1 MTRSKFDGL
10 IFLMKYAIN
19 YPAKTIRLL
28 NYNNF
33 KSASIYLKNNSLK
46 ALLIKTRN
54 KLESS
59 YQNDEQIG
67 HSMNDLLGYFDDNKY
82 TTASITIDILVPIYN
97 AYNYTVRCIDTVL
110 KNTDV
115 PFNLYLLND
124 KSTDI
129 RIYEYLERIKSILL
143 PSKCNKLIVVNNE
156 ENLGFVKNVNNGF
169 GMSRNDIVILNTD
182 TEVPPNWL
190 SRLIRPYIEDNTVCT
205 VTPFSN
211 CATICSFPEFC
222 KDNVLPS
229 NMSVDEVDM
238 VFSKF
243 ASNKPIKVPTGVG
256 FCMFM
261 SRKALNDV
269 GLFDAVTFEKGYG
282 EENDWCRRAEK
293 LGYTNVTISNLFV
306 YHKHGASFGE
316 IIDKSKEE
324 RIRENLVKL
333 NRKHPEYDGVVQDYV
348 RRDPNKDQR
357 TLLDFAIRVR
367 NEKKETIL
375 YINHS
380 MGGGAKVYL
389 DNLISERKN
398 NYTDITMEIQSD
410 NRTIVLFSSA
420 CDITLA
426 FDIYTLTQ
434 KEFDYL
440 LDLMYINKIFVNEL
454 CSYPIPKIVDFIAHC
469 GVKYDFFVH
478 DFFCACPSLNL
489 IKSNGAHCN
498 ACNDII
504 KCNECLKDN
513 KYKYINNVNVEYCD
527 DVIKWRKMFCEFL
540 EGASEVIVPSEST
553 SSIIKCYYDS
563 VECHVREHRLQVK
576 LKNTFNSCFAKSN
589 KLRIGILGAIS
600 YVKGSKVLYDIIE
613 RIRKNK
619 NNIEVIII
627 GYTDIEYEGYVSEDR
642 IVTMT
647 GKYNNK
653 RISDLLNKYQI
664 SFVMIPSICPETFSY
679 TASEAVKSGY
689 PILAFDI
696 GACAERIK
704 KYNCGWTVKDISSEA
719 MYSKCMELE
728 NNREEI
734 INKANN
740 CLII

>member
-1 MTRSKFDGL
+1 
-10 IFLMKYAIN
+10 MKYAIN
-19 YPAKTIRLL
+19 YPDKTIRLL

-33 KSASIYLKNNSLK
+33 KSASIYLKNNSLQ

-82 TTASITIDILVPIYN
+82 KTASITIDILVPIYN
-97 AYNYTVRCIDTVL
+97 TYDYTLRCIDTVL

-124 KSTDI
+124 KSTDK
-129 RIYEYLERIKSILL
+129 RIYEYLERIKSISL

-169 GMSRNDIVILNTD
+169 GISRNDIVILNTD

-205 VTPFSN
+205 VTPLSN

-229 NMSVDEVDM
+229 NMGVDEVDM

-316 IIDKSKEE
+316 RIDKSKEE
-324 RIRENLVKL
+324 RIRENLIKL
-333 NRKHPEYDGVVQDYV
+333 NKKHPEYDGVVQDFI
-348 RRDPNKDQR
+348 RKDPNKDQR

-389 DNLISERKN
+389 DNLIS
-398 NYTDITMEIQSD
+398 
-410 NRTIVLFSSA
+410 
-420 CDITLA
+420 
-426 FDIYTLTQ
+426 
-434 KEFDYL
+434 
-440 LDLMYINKIFVNEL
+440 
-454 CSYPIPKIVDFIAHC
+454 
-469 GVKYDFFVH
+469 G
-478 DFFCACPSLNL
+478 
-489 IKSNGAHCN
+489 
-498 ACNDII
+498 
-504 KCNECLKDN
+504 
-513 KYKYINNVNVEYCD
+513 YC
-527 DVIKWRKMFCEFL
+527 
-540 EGASEVIVPSEST
+540 
-553 SSIIKCYYDS
+553 
-563 VECHVREHRLQVK
+563 Q
-576 LKNTFNSCFAKSN
+576 
-589 KLRIGILGAIS
+589 
-600 YVKGSKVLYDIIE
+600 
-613 RIRKNK
+613 
-619 NNIEVIII
+619 
-627 GYTDIEYEGYVSEDR
+627 
-642 IVTMT
+642 
-647 GKYNNK
+647 
-653 RISDLLNKYQI
+653 
-664 SFVMIPSICPETFSY
+664 
-679 TASEAVKSGY
+679 
-689 PILAFDI
+689 
-696 GACAERIK
+696 
-704 KYNCGWTVKDISSEA
+704 
-719 MYSKCMELE
+719 
-728 NNREEI
+728 
-734 INKANN
+734 
-740 CLII
+740 

>member
-1 MTRSKFDGL
+1 MQSDKIGSF
-10 IFLMKYAIN
+10 IFLVKYVLKNPTKMIQILSWN
-19 YPAKTIRLL
+19 NVKTAG
-28 NYNNF
+28 F
-33 KSASIYLKNNSLK
+33 YLKHNGIK
-46 ALLIKTRN
+46 ALMVKARN
-54 KLESS
+54 RLEKNNC
-59 YQNDEQIG
+59 NDEHIG
-67 HSMNDLLGYFDDNKY
+67 HSMNCLLVGPYEDKYNTDD
-82 TTASITIDILVPIYN
+82 ITIDILVPIYN
-97 AYNYTVRCIDTVL
+97 AYDYTLRCIDTVL

-129 RIYEYLERIKSILL
+129 RIYEYLERIKSISL
-143 PSKCNKLIVVNNE
+143 PYKCNKLTVVNNE

-169 GMSRNDIVILNTD
+169 RISRNDIVILNTD

-269 GLFDAVTFEKGYG
+269 GLFDAVTFEKGYV

-316 IIDKSKEE
+316 RIDKSKEE

-333 NRKHPEYDGVVQDYV
+333 NKKHPEYDGVVQDFI
-348 RRDPNKDQR
+348 RKDPNKDQR

-420 CDITLA
+420 CNITLA

-434 KEFDYL
+434 KEFNYL
-440 LDLMYINKIFVNEL
+440 LDLMDINKIFVNEL

-478 DFFCACPSLNL
+478 DFFCVCPSLNL
-489 IKSNGAHCN
+489 IDDKSKYCD
-498 ACNDII
+498 ACCDDG
-504 KCNECLKDN
+504 KCNQCLSN
-513 KYKYINNVNVEYCD
+513 NNNKYINNIESAYYNN
-527 DVIKWRKMFCEFL
+527 IGKWRLLFKEL
-540 EGASEVIVPSEST
+540 LKGADNVYAPSHNTASIMSKYFYEVSTIV
-553 SSIIKCYYDS
+553 K
-563 VECHVREHRLQVK
+563 EHRILLN
-576 LKNTFNSCFAKSN
+576 LKNTFKEKFAFNK
-589 KLRIGILGAIS
+589 KLRIGVLGAIS
-600 YVKGSKVLYDIIE
+600 EIKGSKVVYELIDK
-613 RIRKNK
+613 IRKN
-619 NNIEVIII
+619 NDDIEVVFI
-627 GYTDIEYEGYVSEDR
+627 GFTNLENQAYVSEDGV
-642 IVTMT
+642 VTMT
-647 GKYNNK
+647 GKYDNNQVSN
-653 RISDLLNKYQI
+653 ILAQHEIAFVLL
-664 SFVMIPSICPETFSY
+664 PSIWPETYSY
-679 TASEAVKSGY
+679 TVSEALHSGY
-689 PILAFDI
+689 PILAFDL
-696 GACAERIK
+696 GAGADRIK
-704 KYNCGWTVKDISSEA
+704 QYDCGWCVKEINCDAI
-719 MYSKCMELE
+719 YVKCKEIL

-734 INKANN
+734 IKKANN

>member
-19 YPAKTIRLL
+19 YPDKTIHLL

-33 KSASIYLKNNSLK
+33 KSASIYLKNNSLQ

-82 TTASITIDILVPIYN
+82 KTASITIDILVPIYN
-97 AYNYTVRCIDTVL
+97 AYDYTLRCIDTVL

-124 KSTDI
+124 KSTDK
-129 RIYEYLERIKSILL
+129 RIYEYLERIKSISL

-169 GMSRNDIVILNTD
+169 GISRNDIVILNTD

-205 VTPFSN
+205 VTPLSN

-229 NMSVDEVDM
+229 NMGVDEVDM

-316 IIDKSKEE
+316 RIDKSKEE
-324 RIRENLVKL
+324 RIRENLIKL
-333 NRKHPEYDGVVQDYV
+333 NKKHPEYDGVVQDFI
-348 RRDPNKDQR
+348 RKDPNKDQR

-410 NRTIVLFSSA
+410 NRTIVLFSSV
-420 CDITLA
+420 CNITLA

-434 KEFDYL
+434 KEFNCL
-440 LDLMYINKIFVNEL
+440 LDLMDINKIFVNEL

-478 DFFCACPSLNL
+478 DFFCVCPSLNL
-489 IKSNGAHCN
+489 IKPNGEYCN
-498 ACNDII
+498 TCNDII
-504 KCNECLKDN
+504 KCNDCLKNN
-513 KYKYINNVNVEYCD
+513 KYKYINNVNVEYCG
-527 DVIKWRKMFCEFL
+527 DVTTWRKIFGKFL
-540 EGASEVIVPSEST
+540 EGASEVIAPSKST
-553 SSIIKCYYDS
+553 ASIIKCYYDS
-563 VECHVREHRLQVK
+563 VECYVREHRLQVK

-600 YVKGSKVLYDIIE
+600 YVKGSKVLYDIIDK
-613 RIRKNK
+613 IRKNN
-619 NNIEVIII
+619 NNIEIIII
-627 GYTDIEYEGYVSEDR
+627 GYTDIEYEGYVSEDG

-653 RISDLLNKYQI
+653 NISDLLNKYQI
-664 SFVMIPSICPETFSY
+664 SFVLIPSICPETFSY

-704 KYNCGWTVKDISSEA
+704 KYNCGWIVKDICSEA
-719 MYSKCMELE
+719 MYSKCIELE